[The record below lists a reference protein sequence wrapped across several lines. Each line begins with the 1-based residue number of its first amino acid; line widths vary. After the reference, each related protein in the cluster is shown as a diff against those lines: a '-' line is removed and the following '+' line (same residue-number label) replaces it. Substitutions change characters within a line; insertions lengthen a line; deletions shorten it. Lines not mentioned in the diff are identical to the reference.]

1 VVQAGA
7 GLARNGS
14 PSIALALA
22 GGGLEGAIYEI
33 GALRALD
40 EACDGL
46 DLNQLFL
53 YVGVSAGAFIA
64 ACLANDLSTAQMCRA
79 IVSREP
85 GEHPFVPETFL
96 TPALHHLW
104 RGGRELPRLFGEAV
118 AEYLGGGGEKSFWG
132 SLTRLARALPVAV
145 FDNEPIRAY
154 LEKIYNLKSRTD
166 DFRQLG
172 KRLVIVAAD
181 LDSGQPVRFGEP
193 GMDHVPISVAVQ
205 ASTALP
211 GLYPPVTVDGRQMV
225 DGVLL
230 KTLHASVALEAG
242 AELVICIN
250 PIVPVD
256 TAHAVE
262 AGLMPNHSLG
272 GRGLPS
278 VLSQTLRTIIRS
290 RLEVGMAAYR
300 DKYDADV
307 LLLEPEHDDYM
318 MFFTNIF
325 GFAERRAVCEHA
337 YRTTRHH
344 LLTHRDTIAPLL
356 ARHGVSLREDVLAED
371 RNLWEQVGLDPVKR
385 SRRPSAAVAGGGLA
399 VVRRLDDAL
408 NRLDQLVEARR
419 TPPA

>member
-1 VVQAGA
+1 MEQAGA
-7 GLARNGS
+7 GLASNEPS
-14 PSIALALA
+14 SIALALA

-46 DLNQLFL
+46 DLNRLFL

-64 ACLANDLSTAQMCRA
+64 ACLANDLTSAQMCRA

-96 TPALHHLW
+96 TPALQHLW
-104 RGGRELPRLFGEAV
+104 RGGRELPRLLADAI
-118 AEYLGGGGEKSFWG
+118 AEFARGGGEKSLLG
-132 SLTRLARALPVAV
+132 SLTRLARALPIAV
-145 FDNEPIRAY
+145 FDNEPIRVY

-166 DFRQLG
+166 DFRKLG

-181 LDSGQPVRFGEP
+181 LDSGQAVRFGEP
-193 GMDHVPISVAVQ
+193 GMDHVPISVAVA

-211 GLYPPVTVDGRQMV
+211 GLYPPVEIDGRHVV

-242 AELVICIN
+242 AGLVICVN
-250 PIVPVD
+250 PIVSVD

-262 AGLMPNHSLG
+262 GGLMRRSLVE
-272 GRGLPS
+272 RGLPS
-278 VLSQTLRTIIRS
+278 VLSQTLRTIVRS

-300 DKYDADV
+300 DKYSADV
-307 LLLEPEHDDYM
+307 LLLEPAHDDYL

-325 GFAERRAVCEHA
+325 GFSERRAVCEHA
-337 YRTTRHH
+337 YRSTRHH
-344 LLTHRDTIAPLL
+344 LLTNYDRLAPVF
-356 ARHGVSLREDVLAED
+356 ARHGVTLRQDVLAED
-371 RNLWEQVGLDPVKR
+371 RNLWEQVGLEPVER
-385 SRRPSAAVAGGGLA
+385 SRRRRGAAADLA
-399 VVRRLDDAL
+399 VVTRLGDALSRLEELVERRL
-408 NRLDQLVEARR
+408 
-419 TPPA
+419 PG